1 MLSRILRSIVTLAAL
16 VVVYQTY
23 VLTIGR
29 LVEPPAIER
38 STKKLTEDQRKKS
51 YNAIGRYQSLLAAYF
66 PAGHWAL
73 TEPLPTV
80 ARIDK
85 LMLVIKD
92 YRRHDDGSVDVDEC
106 ALLAM
111 PADWE
116 VGAAPPLEAVI
127 LEAPGGA
134 HLQFDDDFQ
143 PSRGKAGRIV
153 SGRIP
158 GEIVIRSDMK
168 LPGPDDDLYIATR
181 DLTFND
187 PLIRTDAQVEARF
200 GPHRGSGRRMQI
212 RLGREEHIKRG
223 PSINRADSLEILED
237 VQLTLYPGDFNLLG
251 NEPSQDKT
259 VNIGPTVGT
268 KTITLTSA
276 NETVDAFQ
284 PPVTISCQNRFH
296 FDLLNYI
303 ASFDHKVEVRRMRL
317 GGSSD
322 QLDCNELSI
331 QFSPVDDNGVPIISD
346 DPNLARRQREALR
359 NSEPVRITATGYP
372 VRADS
377 AAEGASAHAN
387 RMEIDL
393 IERSITL
400 DQGEDVRLGYGP
412 SEIHAQRIKYTMPDE
427 ESPRAVG
434 KLSID
439 GSGWL
444 RAVPDQERPDRVVD
458 ISWKTAPGVTTPV
471 RLTRR
476 GGQPVL
482 LLEGQPVIDA
492 HRLGKIGADRMEL
505 MLREVPADGPNGP
518 AFEVSNKPGK
528 LAIIPERLLAAGRV
542 VFASPRLTGRTHQ
555 LEGDFEQWQ
564 PPVQGAVRPT
574 GDRLDLNS
582 AESQQP
588 SAQYDLSA
596 NQIHLDLALSG
607 KSADPTAVVCDGAVV
622 LRETRTSKPGEQ
634 PLVVY
639 GNQLT
644 VRELNHAAKISV
656 FGRRDPQLAGPGTA
670 TIEARG
676 LRLAAERINADQASG
691 KFWINGPGLATMNV
705 EGQAFGEPPG
715 TMVPVS
721 LTWQTGLDAA
731 GRQIKA
737 VGRVLIESQHGW
749 VQADA
754 ATALLTR
761 PVTMERGATEGKI
774 EVAQASLE
782 GNVVGDHRG
791 IDDTGQTSHE
801 RFQLKSIVY
810 DRLSG
815 NIKGRG
821 PGVLRSVRLTNGEGS
836 FADLA
841 AAGSRQPSKP
851 ETSEE
856 PSLRFL
862 RIDFA
867 EGLSGNT
874 NQRVIRFHRRVQCV
888 YGPVD
893 DWQQELPLHAPD
905 RLPVE
910 TVTLTCE
917 TLELNEDPL
926 ARRQP
931 RTTDSKLGPIE
942 IRAIDNVEIEG
953 RSEANGVFQAQA
965 AVASYIQSK
974 DLFKLEGN
982 GMQDAVIRNRDPVN
996 GRYLVTP
1003 AEVIEYYRTLGKVK
1017 GTNGSGVEYEQTE
1030 PRSATRFGPIR

>member
-16 VVVYQTY
+16 VVMYQTY
-23 VLTIGR
+23 VLTIGP
-29 LVEPPAIER
+29 LVEPPAVER
-38 STKKLTEDQRKKS
+38 STKKLTDNQREKS

-66 PAGHWAL
+66 PAGHWTL

-80 ARIDK
+80 ARFDK

-92 YRRHDDGSVDVDEC
+92 YRRHDDGSVDIDEC

-111 PADWE
+111 PTDWE
-116 VGAAPPLEAVI
+116 VGAAPPREAVI

-153 SGRIP
+153 SGQFP
-158 GEIVIRSDMK
+158 GNIVIRSDMK
-168 LPGPDDDLYIATR
+168 LPGPDDDLYITTR
-181 DLTFND
+181 DLAMND
-187 PLIRTDAQVEARF
+187 RLIRTDAKVEARF
-200 GPHRGSGRRMQI
+200 GPHHGSGRRMQI
-212 RLGREEHIKRG
+212 RLSRDEHIKRG
-223 PSINRADSLEILED
+223 PSINGVDALEVLDD
-237 VQLTLYPGDFNLLG
+237 VQLTLHPGEFDLLG
-251 NEPSQDKT
+251 DEPSRDKT
-259 VNIGPTVGT
+259 VKTGPSAGPR
-268 KTITLTSA
+268 TIRLTAA
-276 NETVDAFQ
+276 NEPVDAFH
-284 PPVTISCQNRFH
+284 PPVTINCQGRFH

-303 ASFDHKVEVRRMRL
+303 ASFDQKVEVRRMRL

-322 QLDCNELSI
+322 QLDCSELSVH
-331 QFSPVDDNGVPIISD
+331 FSPTDIDGNPVSSD
-346 DPNLARRQREALR
+346 DPNLARRQRKALR
-359 NSEPVRITATGYP
+359 RFKPVRITATGHP
-372 VRADS
+372 VRAES
-377 AAEGASAHAN
+377 ATEGAAARAS

-393 IERSITL
+393 IERTITL
-400 DQGEDVRLGYGP
+400 DQGEDVMLAYGP
-412 SEIHAQRIKYTMPDE
+412 SEIHALRIEYTMPDE

-434 KLSID
+434 ELSI
-439 GSGWL
+439 GGPGWL
-444 RAVPDQERPDRVVD
+444 RAVPDHERPDRVVD
-458 ISWKTAPGVTTPV
+458 ISWKTAPGVTNPV
-471 RLTRR
+471 QVIRR
-476 GGQPVL
+476 NGQPVL
-482 LLEGQPVIDA
+482 LLEGEPVVDA
-492 HRLGKIGADRMEL
+492 HRMGKIGADRMEL
-505 MLREVPADGPNGP
+505 MLREVPADGPDGP
-518 AFEVSNKPGK
+518 AFEVSKSPAK
-528 LAIIPERLLAAGRV
+528 LAIIPERLLAAGQV

-564 PPVQGAVRPT
+564 PPAQGAVRPT

-582 AESQQP
+582 AESQRP
-588 SAQYDLSA
+588 SSQYDLSA

-607 KSADPTAVVCDGAVV
+607 KSTDPTAVVCDGAVV
-622 LRETRTSKPGEQ
+622 LRETRTAKPGEQ
-634 PLVVY
+634 PLVVH
-639 GNQLT
+639 GNRLT
-644 VRELNHAAKISV
+644 VRELDRAAKISV

-715 TMVPVS
+715 TLVPVS
-721 LTWQTGLDAA
+721 LTWQTRLDAV

-737 VGRVLIESQHGW
+737 IGRVLIESQHGW
-749 VQADA
+749 VQADT

-841 AAGSRQPSKP
+841 AAGSRQPRKP

-931 RTTDSKLGPIE
+931 RANGSKLGPIE

-974 DLFKLEGN
+974 DLFKLEGR
-982 GMQDAVIRNRDPVN
+982 GMQDAVIKNHDPVN
-996 GRYLVTP
+996 GRSVSTP
-1003 AEVIEYYRTLGKVK
+1003 AEVIEYYRTLGVVK
-1017 GTNGSGVEYEQTE
+1017 GTNANSVEYQQTE
-1030 PRSATRFGPIR
+1030 PRSAVRPGPIR